1 MRRREN
7 FLFLFVLILLVFAL
21 CVVLPINKGL
31 LFNKDFQLG
40 LDLKGGT
47 YLLYQADLSLK
58 DPSET
63 DAQVMAAVKSK
74 IERRVNSS
82 GVTEPLIQLQGNDR
96 ILVQLPGITDSS
108 QAIKAIGA
116 VGLLEFKEEK
126 LDDSGNVV
134 KDDSGN
140 VVWIPATALG
150 SDGVTQEA
158 LTGQY
163 LKPTTY
169 VTTDNLGKPVVEFE
183 WNTEGAKLFGEIT
196 TILYN
201 NGVNSKPL
209 GIFLDDK
216 LIGQPIVNAVIT
228 NKGIIEGLTL
238 ADARNLVN
246 DLNSG
251 SLDVPLSILQQ
262 TDVDATLG
270 ADSLHKSLL
279 AGLIG
284 IACVAFFMIAYYR
297 VPGLVATVAL
307 AIYAVIVL
315 AIFKVIP
322 GFTLTLP
329 GIAGF
334 VISTGMAV
342 DANVLIFE
350 RMKEELKRGL
360 TLKMAVAEGF
370 HRAWPSIRD
379 SNFSTLITCV
389 ILYWFGGTF
398 GAFLVKG
405 FAVTLALGVL
415 VSLFS
420 AITVTRTFLTQMVN
434 NGMMKGLTLYGGKH
448 D

>member
-7 FLFLFVLILLVFAL
+7 ILFVFVLALLALAL
-21 CVVLPINKGL
+21 CIVLPVNKGV
-31 LFNKDFQLG
+31 LFQKDFQLG
-40 LDLKGGT
+40 LDLKGGS
-47 YLLYQADLSLK
+47 YLLYEADLSKK
-58 DPSET
+58 DPSLS
-63 DAQVMAAVKSK
+63 DAQVMAAVQSK
-74 IERRVNSS
+74 IERRVNAY
-82 GVTEPLIQLQGNDR
+82 GVTEPIIQVQGNNR
-96 ILVQLPGITDSS
+96 ILVQLPGVKDIN
-108 QAIKAIGA
+108 QAINLIGQVA
-116 VGLLEFKEEK
+116 LLEFKEEQR
-126 LDDSGNVV
+126 DASGNVV
-134 KDDSGN
+134 NDADGN
-140 VVWIPATALG
+140 PVWIPSTATG
-150 SDGVTQEA
+150 TDGTTVEA
-158 LTGQY
+158 LTGKY
-163 LKPTTY
+163 LKPNAA
-169 VTTDNLGKPVVEFE
+169 VTLDSLGKPEVSFE
-183 WNTEGAKLFGEIT
+183 WNAEGAKLFGQIT
-196 TILYN
+196 ARLI
-201 NGVNSKPL
+201 GKPL
-209 GIFLDDK
+209 GIFLDSE
-216 LIGQPIVNAVIT
+216 LISAPTVQAVIT
-228 NKGIIEGLTL
+228 DKGVINNIQIDE
-238 ADARNLVN
+238 AKILVN
-246 DLNSG
+246 QLNSG
-251 SLDVPLSILQQ
+251 SLDVPLKPLQQ

-270 ADSLHKSLL
+270 ADSLRKSLT

-284 IACVAFFMIAYYR
+284 IACVAFFMIVYYR

-307 AIYAVIVL
+307 GIYAAILL

-322 GFTLTLP
+322 ITLTLP

-360 TLKMAVAEGF
+360 TLKMAVQEGF

-398 GAFLVKG
+398 GAFMVKG

-434 NGMMKGLTLYGGKH
+434 NGMMTNITLYGGKH

>member
-7 FLFLFVLILLVFAL
+7 ILFVFVLALLVLAL
-21 CVVLPINKGL
+21 CIVLPVNQGV
-31 LFNKDFQLG
+31 LFHKNFQLG
-40 LDLKGGT
+40 LDLKGGS
-47 YLLYQADLSLK
+47 YLLYEADLSKK
-58 DPSET
+58 DPSLS
-63 DAQVMAAVKSK
+63 DAQVMAAVQSK
-74 IERRVNSS
+74 IERRVNAY
-82 GVTEPLIQLQGNDR
+82 GVTEPIIQVQGNNR
-96 ILVQLPGITDSS
+96 ILVQLPGVKDIN
-108 QAIKAIGA
+108 QAINLIGQVA
-116 VGLLEFKEEK
+116 LLEFKEEQR
-126 LDDSGNVV
+126 DASGNVV
-134 KDDSGN
+134 NDADGN
-140 VVWIPATALG
+140 PVWIPSTATG
-150 SDGVTQEA
+150 TDGTTVEA
-158 LTGQY
+158 LTGKY
-163 LKPTTY
+163 LKPNAA
-169 VTTDNLGKPVVEFE
+169 VTLDSLGKPEVSFE
-183 WNTEGAKLFGEIT
+183 WNGEGAKLFGQIT
-196 TILYN
+196 ARLI
-201 NGVNSKPL
+201 GKRL
-209 GIFLDDK
+209 GIFLDSE
-216 LIGQPIVNAVIT
+216 LISAPTVQAVIT
-228 NKGIIEGLTL
+228 DKGVINNIQIDE
-238 ADARNLVN
+238 AKILVN
-246 DLNSG
+246 QLNSG
-251 SLDVPLSILQQ
+251 SLDVPLKPLQQ

-270 ADSLHKSLL
+270 ADSLRKSLT

-284 IACVAFFMIAYYR
+284 IACVAFFMIVYYR

-307 AIYAVIVL
+307 GIYAAILL

-322 GFTLTLP
+322 ITLTLP

-360 TLKMAVAEGF
+360 TLKMAVQEGF

-398 GAFLVKG
+398 GAFMVKG

-434 NGMMKGLTLYGGKH
+434 NGMMTNITLYGGKH

>member
-1 MRRREN
+1 
-7 FLFLFVLILLVFAL
+7 
-21 CVVLPINKGL
+21 
-31 LFNKDFQLG
+31 
-40 LDLKGGT
+40 
-47 YLLYQADLSLK
+47 
-58 DPSET
+58 
-63 DAQVMAAVKSK
+63 
-74 IERRVNSS
+74 
-82 GVTEPLIQLQGNDR
+82 
-96 ILVQLPGITDSS
+96 
-108 QAIKAIGA
+108 
-116 VGLLEFKEEK
+116 
-126 LDDSGNVV
+126 
-134 KDDSGN
+134 
-140 VVWIPATALG
+140 
-150 SDGVTQEA
+150 
-158 LTGQY
+158 
-163 LKPTTY
+163 
-169 VTTDNLGKPVVEFE
+169 
-183 WNTEGAKLFGEIT
+183 
-196 TILYN
+196 
-201 NGVNSKPL
+201 
-209 GIFLDDK
+209 
-216 LIGQPIVNAVIT
+216 
-228 NKGIIEGLTL
+228 
-238 ADARNLVN
+238 
-246 DLNSG
+246 
-251 SLDVPLSILQQ
+251 
-262 TDVDATLG
+262 
-270 ADSLHKSLL
+270 
-279 AGLIG
+279 
-284 IACVAFFMIAYYR
+284 MIAYYR

>member
-7 FLFLFVLILLVFAL
+7 ILFVFVLALLALAL
-21 CVVLPINKGL
+21 CIVLPVNKGV
-31 LFNKDFQLG
+31 LFQKDFQLG
-40 LDLKGGT
+40 LDLKGGS
-47 YLLYQADLSLK
+47 YLLYEADLSKK
-58 DPSET
+58 DPSLS
-63 DAQVMAAVKSK
+63 DAQVMAAVQSK
-74 IERRVNSS
+74 IERRVNAY
-82 GVTEPLIQLQGNDR
+82 GVTEPIIQVQGSNR
-96 ILVQLPGITDSS
+96 ILVQLPGVKDIN
-108 QAIKAIGA
+108 QAINLIGQVA
-116 VGLLEFKEEK
+116 LLEFKEQQ
-126 LDDSGNVV
+126 LDASGNVV
-134 KDDSGN
+134 NDADGKP
-140 VVWIPATALG
+140 VWIPSTATG
-150 SDGVTQEA
+150 TDGTTLET
-158 LTGQY
+158 LTGKY
-163 LKPTTY
+163 LKPNAA
-169 VTTDNLGKPVVEFE
+169 VTLDSYGKPEVSFE
-183 WNTEGAKLFGEIT
+183 WNAEGAKLFGQIT
-196 TILYN
+196 QRLI
-201 NGVNSKPL
+201 GKPL
-209 GIFLDDK
+209 GIFLDNVM
-216 LIGQPIVNAVIT
+216 ISAPTVQAVIT
-228 NKGIIEGLTL
+228 DKGVINNIQIEE
-238 ADARNLVN
+238 AKILVN
-246 DLNSG
+246 QLNSG
-251 SLDVPLSILQQ
+251 SLDVPLKPLQQ

-270 ADSLHKSLL
+270 ADSLRKSLT

-284 IACVAFFMIAYYR
+284 IACVAFFMIVYYR

-307 AIYAVIVL
+307 GIYAAILL

-322 GFTLTLP
+322 ITLTLP

-360 TLKMAVAEGF
+360 TLKMAVQEGF

-398 GAFLVKG
+398 GAIMVKG

-434 NGMMKGLTLYGGKH
+434 NGIMTHITLYGGKH

>member
-1 MRRREN
+1 MARREN
-7 FLFLFVLILLVFAL
+7 FLFLFVIILVALAL
-21 CVVLPINKGL
+21 CIVFPTNSGVLGKKG
-31 LFNKDFQLG
+31 FQYG
-40 LDLKGGT
+40 LDISGGSR
-47 YLLYQADLSLK
+47 LLYSADLSKK

-63 DAQVMAAVKSK
+63 DAQVMATIKAT
-74 IERRVNSS
+74 IERRVNGL
-82 GVTEPLIQLQGNDR
+82 GVTEPIIQIQGNNL
-96 ILVQLPGITDSS
+96 LVELPNVKNVND
-108 QAIKAIGA
+108 AINIIGQVA
-116 VGLLEFKEEK
+116 LLEFKEQK
-126 LDDSGNVV
+126 LDSSGNVV

-158 LTGQY
+158 LTGAY
-163 LKPTTY
+163 LKPNTY
-169 VTTDNLGKPVVEFE
+169 VTTDSLGKPEVAFE

-196 TILYN
+196 TQLLN
-201 NGVNSKPL
+201 KPL
-209 GIFLDDK
+209 GIFLDNT
-216 LIGQPIVNAVIT
+216 LISSPTVEAVIT
-228 NKGIIEGLTL
+228 DKGVINGVTL
-238 ADARNLVN
+238 AQARNLAIE
-246 DLNSG
+246 LNSG
-251 SLDVPLSILQQ
+251 TLSVPLQVIAQTDISPSLGQDSLDKSI
-262 TDVDATLG
+262 
-270 ADSLHKSLL
+270 K

-284 IACVAFFMIAYYR
+284 IACVAFFMIVYYR

-307 AIYAVIVL
+307 AIYASIVL
-315 AIFKVIP
+315 AIFKLIP

-350 RMKEELKRGL
+350 RMKEEIKRGL
-360 TLKMAVAEGF
+360 TLKMAVTEGF

-389 ILYWFGGTF
+389 ILFWFGNSF
-398 GAFLVKG
+398 GAATVKG
-405 FAVTLALGVL
+405 FAITLAIGVL

-434 NGMMKGLTLYGGKH
+434 NGIMKGLTLYGVKH